1 MMQNTG
7 VVHAGGTP
15 KTCWQCGTQFE
26 CGPREGA
33 VQCWCADLPP
43 IQPAVASADCLCPGC
58 LAIAVSLQHRNET
71 DPLTPDR
78 AAPNDAAME
87 EGVDYYLEGTAVV
100 FTASY
105 HLRRGSCCGSGCRHC
120 PYTG

>member
-1 MMQNTG
+1 MRNAR
-7 VVHAGGTP
+7 VALGGATP
-15 KTCWQCGTQFE
+15 KACWRCGAQFE
-26 CGPREGA
+26 CGPRDGA

-43 IQPAVASADCLCPGC
+43 IQPCAEAADCLCPKC
-58 LAIAVSLQHRNET
+58 LTLAASLQSQNEVE
-71 DPLTPDR
+71 PVTPER
-78 AAPNDAAME
+78 SAMV

-120 PYTG
+120 PYRG